1 MLFSYTLF
9 TITPISTSLCCCK
22 TLALNQLILFLLN
35 PAGRSAKVPSFFPLL
50 SSLLHPFVHKY
61 KYRTVYFICK
71 SVIVHVYSHIRV
83 HVLSCRFW
91 SSNWINYN
99 VFLLVHLFC
108 GMTHQNKERKRSR
121 GLSPEI
127 NLDSCVLKPQ
137 RPSRHLGLL
146 LVTEAHIS
154 TNYNQMVLS
163 APWQANSELQ
173 HYLKSKQVQD
183 RCKTL
188 LWLCF

>member
-71 SVIVHVYSHIRV
+71 SVIVHVYYHIRV

-108 GMTHQNKERKRSR
+108 GMTHQNKETNKEQRSFTR
-121 GLSPEI
+121 DKSGQLCTKTTKAFKTPRTI
-127 NLDSCVLKPQ
+127 
-137 RPSRHLGLL
+137 
-146 LVTEAHIS
+146 IS
-154 TNYNQMVLS
+154 NRSTYI
-163 APWQANSELQ
+163 
-173 HYLKSKQVQD
+173 Y
-183 RCKTL
+183 
-188 LWLCF
+188 